1 MNILYN
7 TGGGFMISFH
17 CQKLLSEYSRQL
29 QKITENAI
37 SETLSE
43 IDNIS
48 IFIEDAPSLQL
59 SETDFLFY
67 TKRLS
72 SLLND
77 DKKLLN
83 FFISFN
89 KSIKN
94 FSIYFQD

>member
-7 TGGGFMISFH
+7 TGGEFMISFH
-17 CQKLLSEYSRQL
+17 CQKLLSEYSAQL

-48 IFIEDAPSLQL
+48 TFIEESPSIQL

-72 SLLND
+72 RLLND
-77 DKKLLN
+77 DKRLLN
-83 FFISFN
+83 FFIAFN
-89 KSIKN
+89 TSIKN
-94 FSIYFQD
+94 LSDYFQD